1 MFKRQEKTNR
11 KIQIILKLDELKESG
26 KKLNRKIKQNEGTI
40 TRWIYTICIA
50 AVMAVAAI
58 PAAYEFLGEDGLL
71 MGGLIAVVAGVIA
84 MTGYLQLDLLREEN
98 KQLRNDLK
106 WVVRDRIQLGEE
118 LDMLRST
125 PDWK

>member
-1 MFKRQEKTNR
+1 
-11 KIQIILKLDELKESG
+11 
-26 KKLNRKIKQNEGTI
+26 
-40 TRWIYTICIA
+40 
-50 AVMAVAAI
+50 MAVAAI